1 MKLEPFK
8 TGRDI
13 KKPFLSG
20 RWVWMLAAFA
30 WLITF
35 VVAYSDCSIQ
45 QIVRMQCTGWS
56 LGTFNSVDT
65 EKIAAMKGQFG
76 DVFGLL
82 NGAFGA
88 VTLWLVYLAY
98 SREASSSEAQMD
110 FVRRE
115 RYLAEID
122 ASIQAYNRQLHDI
135 VVLESQGENRQ
146 QTWTSKHGLMTLW
159 TSRLTRPVQIDPRGF
174 LIAIETP
181 GLSPQDKRAKQSV
194 WSPINEHIEGYPTE
208 RKPLA
213 PEFKNSK
220 WVAQMLADS
229 DKETAAS
236 FANAVRE
243 KWLVVYSEYRYQLD
257 ALFRT
262 WYHTCKAVEQARALG
277 IDAETEW
284 RAAAR
289 WRSQLSWIEL
299 LFLLANQS
307 LSEGDSG
314 DGFPRAVELS
324 SRYAMFDN
332 FVAGLD
338 PTVHAVLQVARGD
351 IEIPGGRALPKEC
364 FSSEAAKNKNKSDA
378 RNGLIA

>member
-1 MKLEPFK
+1 MFVKSF
-8 TGRDI
+8 RA
-13 KKPFLSG
+13 
-20 RWVWMLAAFA
+20 RHWVWIVAAIA
-30 WLITF
+30 WVVTF

-45 QIVRMQCTGWS
+45 QIVRLQCTGWS
-56 LGTFNSVDT
+56 LGTTVSAET

-98 SREASSSEAQMD
+98 SRDASNSEAQMD

-135 VVLESQGENRQ
+135 VVLESQGENKQ

-174 LIAIETP
+174 SIAIETP
-181 GLSPQDKRAKQSV
+181 GISPRHKRAKQSV
-194 WSPINEHIEGYPTE
+194 WSPINEHIEGHPTE

-220 WVAQMLADS
+220 WVAQMLADG

-236 FANAVRE
+236 KRGSRKMVSGVFGIQV
-243 KWLVVYSEYRYQLD
+243 S
-257 ALFRT
+257 
-262 WYHTCKAVEQARALG
+262 AR
-277 IDAETEW
+277 
-284 RAAAR
+284 
-289 WRSQLSWIEL
+289 
-299 LFLLANQS
+299 
-307 LSEGDSG
+307 
-314 DGFPRAVELS
+314 
-324 SRYAMFDN
+324 
-332 FVAGLD
+332 
-338 PTVHAVLQVARGD
+338 
-351 IEIPGGRALPKEC
+351 C
-364 FSSEAAKNKNKSDA
+364 F
-378 RNGLIA
+378 I

>member
-1 MKLEPFK
+1 M
-8 TGRDI
+8 R
-13 KKPFLSG
+13 
-20 RWVWMLAAFA
+20 
-30 WLITF
+30 
-35 VVAYSDCSIQ
+35 
-45 QIVRMQCTGWS
+45 CTGWS
-56 LGTFNSVDT
+56 LGTIDSFDP

-122 ASIQAYNRQLHDI
+122 ASIQAYNQQLHDI
-135 VVLESQGENRQ
+135 VVLKSQGENKQ

-159 TSRLTRPVQIDPRGF
+159 TSRLTLPVKSDSRGDT
-174 LIAIETP
+174 LASQTS
-181 GLSPQDKRAKQSV
+181 GLSPGDRNARFSI
-194 WSPINEHIEGYPTE
+194 WSPINEHIEGHSNE
-208 RKPLA
+208 RKLVPQA
-213 PEFKNSK
+213 FKNSE
-220 WVAQMLADS
+220 WVAQKLAQS
-229 DKETAAS
+229 DMDTVVGFGS
-236 FANAVRE
+236 AVRE
-243 KWLVVYSEYRYQLD
+243 QWLAVYSEHRYQLD

-314 DGFPRAVELS
+314 DGFPRAVALS

-332 FVAGLD
+332 LVAGLD

-364 FSSEAAKNKNKSDA
+364 FSSEAAKNRNESDA